1 VKAVRITAGEIE
13 RAKAAALDAGLRLVG
28 LEKRPDGTLRFEF
41 AEAVGADDWRDGSPL
56 YDGRTQ

>member
-41 AEAVGADDWRDGSPL
+41 AEAVDADDWRDGSPL